1 LDLAGKSLLGYQVAS
16 SSSPTFTATDPA
28 TGETLP
34 GTFTSATPA
43 DVDRAVT
50 LARSAFEKPASG
62 KQRARFLRQIADA
75 LDANGEE
82 ITARANRETAIA
94 LDRSRGELVRTTT
107 QLRLFASLAEEGSW
121 VNARIDPA
129 LPDRKPRRPDIRSV
143 LRPIGP
149 VAVFGASN
157 FPLAFSVPGGDT
169 ASALA
174 AGNPVIVKAHPA
186 HPGTSELCGRIIADA
201 LRRAGAPE
209 GLFSLLFDSG
219 IDVGRALVQHP
230 GIKAVAFTGSLRG
243 GRALLDLAA
252 ARHEPIPVFAEMGST
267 NPVFILPGALRT
279 KGEQIATGL
288 QASFT
293 IGVGQFCTKPGL
305 VFVEA
310 GPEGTTLVDR
320 MSDLVK
326 KSAGG
331 TLLTSGIASSYRAG
345 IAARQKKISASATS
359 PEQPAAASAV
369 LFETEYESF
378 SRDPELAEELFG
390 PTATVVRCSDHAQM
404 LEFAKN
410 MHGHL
415 TATIHGTDEDLREHA
430 DLVNILQSKVGRL
443 VFNGFPTGVEV
454 SHAMVHGG
462 PYPATSDSRFTS
474 VGTLAVYRFA
484 RPVCYQNFP
493 DASLPE
499 ELQDAN
505 PLNIVRWVD
514 GNPTRDAVSRA

>member
-1 LDLAGKSLLGYQVAS
+1 L
-16 SSSPTFTATDPA
+16 
-28 TGETLP
+28 TG
-34 GTFTSATPA
+34 
-43 DVDRAVT
+43 R
-50 LARSAFEKPASG
+50 
-62 KQRARFLRQIADA
+62 
-75 LDANGEE
+75 
-82 ITARANRETAIA
+82 
-94 LDRSRGELVRTTT
+94 
-107 QLRLFASLAEEGSW
+107 
-121 VNARIDPA
+121 
-129 LPDRKPRRPDIRSV
+129 
-143 LRPIGP
+143 
-149 VAVFGASN
+149 
-157 FPLAFSVPGGDT
+157 
-169 ASALA
+169 
-174 AGNPVIVKAHPA
+174 VIV
-186 HPGTSELCGRIIADA
+186 EA
-201 LRRAGAPE
+201 LRSAGAPE
-209 GLFSLLFDSG
+209 GLFSLLFDAG
-219 IDVGRALVQHP
+219 TEVGRALVQHP

-288 QASFT
+288 HASFT

-310 GPEGTTLVDR
+310 GPEGTTLVER

-331 TLLTSGIASSYRAG
+331 TLLTSGIANSYRAG
-345 IAARQKKISASATS
+345 IAARQKKITASASS
-359 PEQPAAASAV
+359 PEQPVLASAV

-378 SRDPELAEELFG
+378 SRDPELVEELFG
-390 PTATVVRCSDHAQM
+390 PTATVVRCSDHSQM

-415 TATIHGTDEDLREHA
+415 TATIHGTDKDLRDHA

-474 VGTLAVYRFA
+474 VGTLAIYRFA

-493 DASLPE
+493 DAALPE

-505 PLNIVRWVD
+505 PLNIVRWVE
-514 GNPTRDAVSRA
+514 GSPTRDGVSRA